1 MEKFQNA
8 AVVWFV
14 LGFVFFILEFLL
26 PGFILFFFAVGAW
39 LVAIAS
45 LMFDIS
51 LNTQLLLFVITSVLS
66 IVALR
71 KWVKNIMMGRKSNSE
86 IEDEILG
93 RTGKAETYIGPGNDG
108 RIEFK
113 GTSWTARSNE
123 SIQPGEIVSIVGNES
138 ILLIVKP
145 LKNSA

>member
-39 LVAIAS
+39 VVAIAS
-45 LMFDIS
+45 LVFDIS
-51 LNTQLLLFVITSVLS
+51 LNTQLLLFVITSLLS
-66 IVALR
+66 IIALR

-93 RTGKAETYIGPGNDG
+93 RTGKAVTYIGPGNDG